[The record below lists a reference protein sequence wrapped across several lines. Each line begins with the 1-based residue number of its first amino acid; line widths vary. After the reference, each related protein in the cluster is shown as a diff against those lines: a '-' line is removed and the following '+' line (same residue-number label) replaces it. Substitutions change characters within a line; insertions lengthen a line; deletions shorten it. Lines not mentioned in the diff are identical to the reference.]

1 MRDLAGRRTA
11 APITPAPA
19 LAAPAP
25 VTGNPDAER
34 GKVGAGWAAR
44 VEAMTPPGRDRGVD
58 ALRALAIAGVVLGHW
73 LVTAWVP
80 GPRGTVSV
88 SSPLA
93 SMPELAPL
101 SWVLQT
107 LAVFFFVGG
116 YAAARS
122 LRTVGDP
129 ARAAG
134 PAWVRAR
141 MGRLLRPVV
150 PLVLVWAGIAA
161 GLALHGAPY
170 ATVRALA
177 LPALGPIW
185 FLAVFAA
192 LTAATPLLLKL
203 RPGVTAASAAAVVL
217 AVDAVRFGLDGPG
230 WLGWVNLAAGWL
242 VPYMLGVGWAG
253 GGLASRRTAVALLA
267 GGAAGTAA
275 LVAGFG
281 YPASMVGVP
290 GAGVSNLSPPTL
302 AAVAFGLAQVG
313 LALLAHGPLGRLM
326 RRPRLWAAV
335 ALLNLSAMT
344 IFLWHLTAA
353 AVTTLAALRFGAVP
367 GLLTPPARLS
377 WLPER
382 LVWLPVFG
390 GLLVLAGAAA
400 KRLNDR
406 VSRSA

>member
-1 MRDLAGRRTA
+1 MRDPAGRGT
-11 APITPAPA
+11 
-19 LAAPAP
+19 
-25 VTGNPDAER
+25 
-34 GKVGAGWAAR
+34 AAR

-80 GPRGTVSV
+80 GPRGTVAV

-93 SMPELAPL
+93 FMPELAPL

-122 LRTVGDP
+122 LRTADDRARAETAGP
-129 ARAAG
+129 ARARTDGPARAAAG

-150 PLVLVWAGIAA
+150 PLLLVWAGIAA

-192 LTAATPLLLKL
+192 LTAAAPLLLKL

-217 AVDAVRFGLDGPG
+217 AVDAVRFGLGGPA

-267 GGAAGTAA
+267 GGAAGAA
-275 LVAGFG
+275 VLVAGFG
-281 YPASMVGVP
+281 YSASMVGVP

-344 IFLWHLTAA
+344 IFLWHLTVA
-353 AVTTLAALRFGAVP
+353 AVTALAALRFGAVP
-367 GLLTPPARLS
+367 GLLTPPAHLS

-382 LVWLPVFG
+382 LGWLPVFG
-390 GLLVLAGAAA
+390 GLLALGGGLSNQRVCPIVGGGAQ
-400 KRLNDR
+400 
-406 VSRSA
+406 

>member
-1 MRDLAGRRTA
+1 MLDLAGRRT
-11 APITPAPA
+11 
-19 LAAPAP
+19 
-25 VTGNPDAER
+25 V
-34 GKVGAGWAAR
+34 AR
-44 VEAMTPPGRDRGVD
+44 IEAMTPPGRDRGVD

-80 GPRGTVSV
+80 GPGGTVSV

-93 SMPELAPL
+93 FMPELAPL

-122 LRTVGDP
+122 LRAAGDP
-129 ARAAG
+129 ARARAAGPARARTDGPARAVG

-170 ATVRALA
+170 TTIRALA

-192 LTAATPLLLKL
+192 LTAAAPLLLRL

-217 AVDAVRFGLDGPG
+217 IVDAIRFGLDGPA

-242 VPYMLGVGWAG
+242 VPYMLGLGWAEG
-253 GGLASRRTAVALLA
+253 GFASRRTAVALLA
-267 GGAAGTAA
+267 GGLAGTAV

-290 GAGVSNLSPPTL
+290 GAEVSNLSPPTL
-302 AAVAFGLAQVG
+302 AAVAFGTAQVG
-313 LALLAHGPLGRLM
+313 LALLVRGPLERLM
-326 RRPRLWAAV
+326 RRPRLWAVV
-335 ALLNLSAMT
+335 ALVNLSAMT

-353 AVTTLAALRFGAVP
+353 AVTALAALRFGAVP
-367 GLLTPPARLS
+367 GLLTPPARLG
-377 WLPER
+377 WLPDR
-382 LVWLPVFG
+382 LVWLPVFAA
-390 GLLVLAGAAA
+390 LLALAWTVTR
-400 KRLNDR
+400 RLNDR

>member
-1 MRDLAGRRTA
+1 MRDPAGRRT
-11 APITPAPA
+11 
-19 LAAPAP
+19 
-25 VTGNPDAER
+25 
-34 GKVGAGWAAR
+34 AAR

-80 GPRGTVSV
+80 GPRGTVAV

-93 SMPELAPL
+93 FMPELAPL

-122 LRTVGDP
+122 LRTAGDRAWAETAGP
-129 ARAAG
+129 ARAVG

-141 MGRLLRPVV
+141 MGRLLRPVG
-150 PLVLVWAGIAA
+150 PLLLVWAGIAA

-192 LTAATPLLLKL
+192 LTAATPLLLRL
-203 RPGVTAASAAAVVL
+203 RPGVTAVSAAAVVL
-217 AVDAVRFGLDGPG
+217 VVDAVRFGLGGPA

-267 GGAAGTAA
+267 GGAAGAA
-275 LVAGFG
+275 VLVAGFG

-290 GAGVSNLSPPTL
+290 GARVSNLSPPTL

-344 IFLWHLTAA
+344 IFLWHLTVA
-353 AVTTLAALRFGAVP
+353 AVTALAALRFGAVP
-367 GLLTPPARLS
+367 GLLTPPAHLS

-382 LVWLPVFG
+382 LGWLPVFG
-390 GLLVLAGAAA
+390 GLLALAGAAA
-400 KRLNDR
+400 KRLNAR

>member
-1 MRDLAGRRTA
+1 MRDPAGRRT
-11 APITPAPA
+11 
-19 LAAPAP
+19 
-25 VTGNPDAER
+25 
-34 GKVGAGWAAR
+34 AAR

-58 ALRALAIAGVVLGHW
+58 ALRALAITGVVLGHW

-80 GPRGTVSV
+80 GPRGTVAV

-93 SMPELAPL
+93 FMPELAPL

-122 LRTVGDP
+122 LRTADDRARAETAGP
-129 ARAAG
+129 ARARTDGPARAAAG

-141 MGRLLRPVV
+141 MGRLLRPVG
-150 PLVLVWAGIAA
+150 PLLLVWAGIAA
-161 GLALHGAPY
+161 GLTLHGAPY

-185 FLAVFAA
+185 FLAVFAV

-217 AVDAVRFGLDGPG
+217 AVDAVRFGLGGPA

-267 GGAAGTAA
+267 GGAAGAA
-275 LVAGFG
+275 VLVAGFG

-344 IFLWHLTAA
+344 IFLWHLTVA
-353 AVTTLAALRFGAVP
+353 AVTALAALRFGAVP
-367 GLLTPPARLS
+367 GLLAPPAHLS

-382 LVWLPVFG
+382 LGWLPVFG
-390 GLLVLAGAAA
+390 GLLALAGAAA
-400 KRLNDR
+400 KRLN
-406 VSRSA
+406 